1 MQTNTSSVNANT
13 TKTISEIISEVGSK
27 AGSGIAPPVV
37 SEVVA
42 PIAPPVVPSV
52 SLPIEPLIAPDV
64 KSEDVDPVA
73 PDVRPESHSQLPLNS
88 GHVFTLHLP
97 GLKKT
102 VPFHWPK
109 TDPSSGNSLIVKQE
123 FFNSICET
131 FGVVPRRAN
140 IYCLKNGKTEKIYSC
155 NGRGLEQLFD
165 GDIIILAVRG
175 TKDDSL
181 NEYYKT
187 QVDSLMNNK
196 YLDPPIS
203 KDNAVFLLTELAF
216 NFDIDRFFGH
226 RHYLPGGTCYETRK
240 HYSETVQNY
249 A

>member
-13 TKTISEIISEVGSK
+13 TKTISEVRPDV
-27 AGSGIAPPVV
+27 APPVIPEVVSLVAPAVV
-37 SEVVA
+37 SEVA
-42 PIAPPVVPSV
+42 SPVV
-52 SLPIEPLIAPDV
+52 SLV
-64 KSEDVDPVA
+64 T
-73 PDVRPESHSQLPLNS
+73 PETNSQLPLNS

-123 FFNSICET
+123 FFNSICDT

-165 GDIIILAVRG
+165 GDTIILAVRG
-175 TKDDSL
+175 TKDESL
-181 NEYYKT
+181 NEYYNT
-187 QVDSLMNNK
+187 QLDSLMNNQ

-216 NFDIDRFFGH
+216 NFDMDRFFGH

>member
-27 AGSGIAPPVV
+27 AGSKTGSGIALPVAP
-37 SEVVA
+37 EVVA
-42 PIAPPVVPSV
+42 PIALPV
-52 SLPIEPLIAPDV
+52 SLPIAPLIAPDV

-73 PDVRPESHSQLPLNS
+73 PDVRSETNSQLPLNS

-102 VPFHWPK
+102 IPFHWPK
-109 TDPSSGNSLIVKQE
+109 TDPSSGNSLIVRQE
-123 FFNSICET
+123 FFNSICDT

-140 IYCLKNGKTEKIYSC
+140 IYCLKNGKAEKIYSC

-165 GDIIILAVRG
+165 GDTIILAVRG
-175 TKDDSL
+175 TQDESL
-181 NEYYKT
+181 NEYYNT
-187 QVDSLMNNK
+187 QRDSLLNNK

-203 KDNAVFLLTELAF
+203 KDNAVFLLTNISF
-216 NFDIDRFFGH
+216 NFQMDMYFGH
-226 RHYLPGGTCYETRK
+226 RHHFPGGTVYETRK
-240 HYSETVQNY
+240 HFSEKVQNY

>member
-13 TKTISEIISEVGSK
+13 TKTISEVRPDVESEV
-27 AGSGIAPPVV
+27 APPVIP
-37 SEVVA
+37 EV
-42 PIAPPVVPSV
+42 APPVIPEVAS
-52 SLPIEPLIAPDV
+52 
-64 KSEDVDPVA
+64 PVI
-73 PDVRPESHSQLPLNS
+73 PETNSQLSLNS

-109 TDPSSGNSLIVKQE
+109 TDPSSGNSLIVKQD

-187 QVDSLMNNK
+187 QLDSLMNNQ

>member
-1 MQTNTSSVNANT
+1 
-13 TKTISEIISEVGSK
+13 
-27 AGSGIAPPVV
+27 
-37 SEVVA
+37 
-42 PIAPPVVPSV
+42 
-52 SLPIEPLIAPDV
+52 
-64 KSEDVDPVA
+64 
-73 PDVRPESHSQLPLNS
+73 
-88 GHVFTLHLP
+88 
-97 GLKKT
+97 
-102 VPFHWPK
+102 
-109 TDPSSGNSLIVKQE
+109 
-123 FFNSICET
+123 
-131 FGVVPRRAN
+131 VPRRAN

-187 QVDSLMNNK
+187 QLDSLMNNQ

>member
-13 TKTISEIISEVGSK
+13 TKTISEVRPDVESEV
-27 AGSGIAPPVV
+27 APPVIP
-37 SEVVA
+37 EV
-42 PIAPPVVPSV
+42 APPVIP
-52 SLPIEPLIAPDV
+52 E
-64 KSEDVDPVA
+64 VA
-73 PDVRPESHSQLPLNS
+73 PPVIPEVASPVIPETNSQLSLNS

-109 TDPSSGNSLIVKQE
+109 TDPSSGNSLIVKQD

-187 QVDSLMNNK
+187 QLDSLMNNQ

>member
-13 TKTISEIISEVGSK
+13 TKTISEVRPDVESEV
-27 AGSGIAPPVV
+27 APPVIPEVASLVAPHVV
-37 SEVVA
+37 SEVV
-42 PIAPPVVPSV
+42 PLVM
-52 SLPIEPLIAPDV
+52 SLV
-64 KSEDVDPVA
+64 T
-73 PDVRPESHSQLPLNS
+73 PETNSQLPLNS

-123 FFNSICET
+123 FFNSICDT

-165 GDIIILAVRG
+165 GDTIILAVRG
-175 TKDDSL
+175 TKDESL
-181 NEYYKT
+181 NEYYNT
-187 QVDSLMNNK
+187 QLDSLMNNQ

-216 NFDIDRFFGH
+216 NFDMDRFFGYK
-226 RHYLPGGTCYETRK
+226 HYLPGGTCYETRK

>member
-13 TKTISEIISEVGSK
+13 TKTISEVRPDVESEVVPPVIPEVASLV
-27 AGSGIAPPVV
+27 APHVV
-37 SEVVA
+37 SEVV
-42 PIAPPVVPSV
+42 PLVM
-52 SLPIEPLIAPDV
+52 SLV
-64 KSEDVDPVA
+64 T
-73 PDVRPESHSQLPLNS
+73 PETNSQLPLNS

-123 FFNSICET
+123 FFNSICDT

-165 GDIIILAVRG
+165 GDTIILAVRG
-175 TKDDSL
+175 TKDESL
-181 NEYYKT
+181 NEYYNT
-187 QVDSLMNNK
+187 QLDSLMNNQ

-216 NFDIDRFFGH
+216 NFDMDRFFGYK
-226 RHYLPGGTCYETRK
+226 HYLPGGTCYETRK